1 MDRQFVDFK
10 TASNGTQRDW
20 TGTAALQP
28 VAAWQ
33 ADIVRSRQRSTYTNK
48 KRMQINSQKK
58 ERGEKSAEKRKAKT
72 EKRKLIDHSRQAGRY
87 CAPDVARS
95 IDDRHEL
102 C

>member
-1 MDRQFVDFK
+1 MEHSRL
-10 TASNGTQRDW
+10 DW
-20 TGTAALQP
+20 DCRTAAMQP
-28 VAAWQ
+28 VAGWQ
-33 ADIVRSRQRSTYTNK
+33 PDIARSPDRGNDRRRHTQTKSACK
-48 KRMQINSQKK
+48 LMAKK
-58 ERGEKSAEKRKAKT
+58 ERGGKNRRKAKTET

>member
-1 MDRQFVDFK
+1 MEH
-10 TASNGTQRDW
+10 SGLDW
-20 TGTAALQP
+20 DCRTAAMQP
-28 VAAWQ
+28 VAGWQ
-33 ADIVRSRQRSTYTNK
+33 PDIARSPDRGNDRRRHTQTKSACKLMAK
-48 KRMQINSQKK
+48 KR
-58 ERGEKSAEKRKAKT
+58 EGEKTAEKRKLKT